1 MIKWKTWM
9 VWLSLI
15 LSISTAELFTSLSRI
30 KGLVRL
36 ESALSNSLDNYLE
49 QMSEPPEVLQQF
61 SDQVRKERD
70 IAAGDIEKYAFH
82 PINSF
87 LLVRRFVRH
96 WTELATFLSKGSPND
111 LYSELMI
118 NRRAFPTPKDFMG
131 SLNAILRIQEIYNL
145 SASALADGDLHQA
158 IPSGGLGADECYEL
172 GIGSSDQKNY
182 EGVIGWMKE
191 ALKRMSPPYEY
202 SGALIKIDV
211 LEYLAWAEYK
221 VGLLEDAIIHT
232 KDILDED
239 PTSKQ
244 AHVNLGHFE
253 AEMIR
258 RSTNVNHSARNKVD
272 NKTNRKDNKF
282 KYERLCRGE
291 TRKSQRQRDKLSC
304 YYNRNRPTQVLR
316 PVKVEMLNSDPDLYL
331 FHDFI
336 SESEIELVKRLA
348 KPQLKR
354 AVVTDTDTGK
364 EFKADYRI
372 SQRLTEPSMVLSH
385 FVILLL
391 RLGTRYRMLCAQSA
405 WLDDHDSPIVKR
417 ISQRIQTIT
426 GLSLDS
432 EHSEALQ
439 VANYGIAGH
448 YDPHHDFLQ
457 NPDGS
462 LPSNVID
469 GDRIA
474 TVLFYMS
481 DVEAGGATVFLDAEE
496 IVYPR
501 KGDAIFWYNLKKD
514 GSPDVKTMHAACPVI
529 IGSKWVANK
538 WINERGQEFRRPC
551 IRT

>member
-1 MIKWKTWM
+1 M
-9 VWLSLI
+9 VWWSL
-15 LSISTAELFTSLSRI
+15 LFSVTTAEFFTSLSRI

-49 QMSEPPEVLQQF
+49 QMSEPPEVLRQF
-61 SDQVRKERD
+61 ADRVRKEMK

-96 WTELATFLSKGSPND
+96 WTELATFLSEGSPND

-118 NRRAFPTPKDFMG
+118 NRRAFPTSKDFIG
-131 SLNAILRIQEIYNL
+131 SLNAILRIQEVYNL
-145 SASALADGDLHQA
+145 SARALADGDLHQT

-172 GIGSSDQKNY
+172 GIGSNDQENY
-182 EGVIGWMKE
+182 EGVTGWMKE

-202 SGALIKIDV
+202 SGALTKIDV

-221 VGLLEDAIIHT
+221 VGLLEDAILHT
-232 KDILDED
+232 KDILEED

-244 AHVNLGHFE
+244 AHINLGHFQ
-253 AEMIR
+253 AEVMQR
-258 RSTNVNHSARNKVD
+258 NTNASHSTRNKLD
-272 NKTNRKDNKF
+272 KKKKKKDF
-282 KYERLCRGE
+282 ELKYERLCRGE

-316 PVKVEMLNSDPDLYL
+316 PVKVETLSSDPNLYL
-331 FHDFI
+331 FHDVI
-336 SESEIELVKRLA
+336 SDSEIEHIKKLA

-354 AVVTDTDTGK
+354 AFVTNTDTGK

-372 SQRLTEPSMVLSH
+372 SQ
-385 FVILLL
+385 
-391 RLGTRYRMLCAQSA
+391 SA
-405 WLDDHDSPIVKR
+405 WLDDNDSLVVKK
-417 ISQRIQTIT
+417 ISQRIQTTT

-439 VANYGIAGH
+439 VANYGMGGH
-448 YDPHHDFLQ
+448 YEPHHDFLQ
-457 NPDGS
+457 NLDGS
-462 LPSNVID
+462 LPVDDID

-481 DVEAGGATVFLDAEE
+481 DVEAGGATVFLDAEV

-501 KGDAIFWYNLKKD
+501 KGDAVFWFNLKKD
-514 GSPDVKTMHAACPVI
+514 GTPDVKTLHAACPVI

-551 IRT
+551 TRT

>member
-1 MIKWKTWM
+1 M
-9 VWLSLI
+9 VWWSL
-15 LSISTAELFTSLSRI
+15 LFSVTTAEFFTSLSRI

-49 QMSEPPEVLQQF
+49 QMSEPPEVLRQF
-61 SDQVRKERD
+61 ADRVRKEMK

-96 WTELATFLSKGSPND
+96 WTELATFLSEGSPND

-118 NRRAFPTPKDFMG
+118 NRRAFPTSKDFIG
-131 SLNAILRIQEIYNL
+131 SLNAILRIQEVYNL
-145 SASALADGDLHQA
+145 SARALADGDLHQT

-172 GIGSSDQKNY
+172 GIGSNDQENY
-182 EGVIGWMKE
+182 EGVTGWMKE

-202 SGALIKIDV
+202 SGALTKIDV

-221 VGLLEDAIIHT
+221 VGLLEDAILHT

-244 AHVNLGHFE
+244 AHINLGHFQ
-253 AEMIR
+253 AEVMQR
-258 RSTNVNHSARNKVD
+258 NTNASHSTRNKLD
-272 NKTNRKDNKF
+272 NKKNKKDF
-282 KYERLCRGE
+282 ELKYERLCRGE

-316 PVKVEMLNSDPDLYL
+316 PVKVETLNSDPDLYL
-331 FHDFI
+331 FHDVI
-336 SESEIELVKRLA
+336 SESEIELIKKLA

-354 AVVTDTDTGK
+354 AFVTNTDTGK

-372 SQRLTEPSMVLSH
+372 SQ
-385 FVILLL
+385 
-391 RLGTRYRMLCAQSA
+391 SA
-405 WLDDHDSPIVKR
+405 WLDDNDSFVVKK
-417 ISQRIQTIT
+417 ISQRIQTTT

-439 VANYGIAGH
+439 VANYGMGGH
-448 YDPHHDFLQ
+448 YEPHHDFLQ
-457 NPDGS
+457 NLDGS
-462 LPSNVID
+462 LPVDDID

-481 DVEAGGATVFLDAEE
+481 DVEAGGATVFLDAEV

-501 KGDAIFWYNLKKD
+501 KGDAVFWFNLKKD
-514 GSPDVKTMHAACPVI
+514 GSPDVKTLHAACPVV

-551 IRT
+551 TRT